1 MYHDTH
7 IKPHFPFVSPILRH
21 VYMLIVTF
29 CMISCNNPSEKKQT
43 SPKQAAEQAV
53 TDIVHRNILFF
64 GNSLTAG
71 YGLDDPSE
79 AFPALIQEKNDSSGL
94 DYQVINAGLSGE
106 TSAAGAER
114 IDWLLKQRVDIFVLE
129 LGANDGLRGI
139 SPDETYKNL
148 QVIINK
154 VKTAWPDCRLL
165 LTGMLVP
172 PSMGNEYATKFRD
185 IFPTLAKANDMAFVP
200 FLLQDVAGITDLN
213 QGDGI
218 HPTAEGQ
225 QIMARHV
232 WEVLKELL

>member
-1 MYHDTH
+1 M
-7 IKPHFPFVSPILRH
+7 
-21 VYMLIVTF
+21 
-29 CMISCNNPSEKKQT
+29 
-43 SPKQAAEQAV
+43 
-53 TDIVHRNILFF
+53 
-64 GNSLTAG
+64 
-71 YGLDDPSE
+71 
-79 AFPALIQEKNDSSGL
+79 
-94 DYQVINAGLSGE
+94 
-106 TSAAGAER
+106 
-114 IDWLLKQRVDIFVLE
+114 
-129 LGANDGLRGI
+129 
-139 SPDETYKNL
+139 L

-154 VKTAWPDCRLL
+154 AKTACPDCRLL